1 VNWVPISCPFF
12 KKEND
17 MFYVEANIVYGR
29 QSRDNLDVFAHE
41 LLSEYFGCDDRS
53 HPPGDKMP

>member
-1 VNWVPISCPFF
+1 
-12 KKEND
+12 